1 MLSEPPLKEQSC
13 LFGSQHPC
21 TTICISHFHCLCLNS
36 CCQTLFD
43 CTGCLVSAQDPSVLQ
58 SRGDQLFGF
67 LQFYVLG
74 FCETTIFPDQQT
86 GLVGCAHFCW
96 FARIKSREPVLATHR
111 GFICPLLGF
120 MDYGI
125 SLLIF
130 SLKKGDFISN
140 FLHIRI

>member
-21 TTICISHFHCLCLNS
+21 KTICLSHVHCLCLNP
-36 CCQTLFD
+36 CCQTLIAPDVWFLHKIPVW
-43 CTGCLVSAQDPSVLQ
+43 CSLL
-58 SRGDQLFGF
+58 RDQLFGF

-74 FCETTIFPDQQT
+74 FYETTIFPDQQT
-86 GLVGCAHFCW
+86 GLVECAHFCW
-96 FARIKSREPVLATHR
+96 FARIKSREPVWATHR